1 VARVTA
7 QPEDVHD
14 LAALRVIGEAL
25 SHD

>member
-1 VARVTA
+1 VTA